1 MISVC
6 SPMTFPTVPASAAA
20 YATVPASAATVVPVP
35 QAAPATLAP
44 ATFVPTVPT
53 LYNLIDETFKLYES
67 NAATA
72 ANAENDRNSYA
83 NCLITLLKKY
93 HLWPLMKVKKFR
105 GRSDIV
111 LLHNSYIRNN
121 VDNFKE
127 LYEQCRSVVLDFSLE
142 RNYNVVVTYA
152 NSIPERIDY
161 NHYITSLSSAE
172 DKIYEAYDGT
182 IITVYH
188 YKDEWYFGT
197 SSCPDANSSKFSH
210 PTKTHGNMLDEI
222 LYKYFNQHLA
232 TEEGKSCE
240 DGAVFLR
247 SVFTQHLDPNM
258 AYEFII
264 VHHENKHIIDYTG
277 VLGEYYMEMFHVN
290 TKHRNSLIEGD
301 IMSSIIPSLREV
313 GVKYPMPFNNIQEG
327 YAHIHA
333 NPYSYG
339 LIAKKSIADK
349 VNVKIYKISTDAINY
364 REETDP
370 CHPNAW
376 MNILSVYM
384 KNKTEYTI
392 KDYIANYNPHLNL
405 PLDNNGQKIDPTYL
419 VHTII
424 STIKDS
430 LYAYYKAT
438 TTYYPTYNR
447 YKMNREMDK
456 QFPPII
462 QYHLA
467 QLRNLQINTYKSKMI
482 TLHNVY
488 HYICQCNDINNI
500 KTLIQFFASNPINEM
515 LPRTSMCFAIMT
527 SLIS

>member
-1 MISVC
+1 MTSVC
-6 SPMTFPTVPASAAA
+6 SPIPFPTADAAA
-20 YATVPASAATVVPVP
+20 DAVP
-35 QAAPATLAP
+35 
-44 ATFVPTVPT
+44 FVPT
-53 LYNLIDETFKLYES
+53 LYNLIDETFKLYEA
-67 NAATA
+67 NAAIAT
-72 ANAENDRNSYA
+72 NSYA
-83 NCLITLLKKY
+83 NCLISLLKKY
-93 HLWPLMKVKKFR
+93 HLWPMMKVKKFK

-111 LLHNSYIRNN
+111 LLHNTYIRNN

-142 RNYNVVVTYA
+142 RNNNVVVTYA

-161 NHYITSLSSAE
+161 NQYISSLYSE
-172 DKIYEAYDGT
+172 DDKVYEAYDGT

-197 SSCPDANSSKFSH
+197 SSCPDANSSRFSH
-210 PTKTHGNMLDEI
+210 PTKKHGNMMDEI
-222 LYKYFNQHLA
+222 LFKYFAKYLTA
-232 TEEGKSCE
+232 EDTALTAEELSAK
-240 DGAVFLR
+240 LR
-247 SVFTQHLDPNM
+247 NLFVQHLDAEM

-264 VHHENKHIIDYTG
+264 VHHENKHIIDYTN
-277 VLGEYYMEMFHVN
+277 VLGENYMEMFHVN
-290 TKHRNSLIEGD
+290 TKHRKSLVESEI
-301 IMSSIIPSLREV
+301 IASIIPSLMEV
-313 GVKYPMPFNNIQEG
+313 GVKYPLPFNTIQEAYG
-327 YAHIHA
+327 HIQT

-339 LIAKKSIADK
+339 LIVKKIISDR
-349 VNVKIYKISTDAINY
+349 VKLYKISTDAINY

-384 KNKTEYTI
+384 KNKTDYTI
-392 KDYIANYNPHLNL
+392 KDYIANYNPNINL

-438 TTYYPTYNR
+438 TTYYPNYNR
-447 YKMNREMDK
+447 YKMNRDMDK

-482 TLHNVY
+482 TLPNVY

-515 LPRTSMCFAIMT
+515 PPRTSMCFAIMT
-527 SLIS
+527 SIIS

>member
-1 MISVC
+1 
-6 SPMTFPTVPASAAA
+6 MTFPTVPASVA
-20 YATVPASAATVVPVP
+20 YATVPASVVP
-35 QAAPATLAP
+35 QAAPAALTA
-44 ATFVPTVPT
+44 VPT
-53 LYNLIDETFKLYES
+53 LYNLIDETFKLYEA
-67 NAATA
+67 NAA
-72 ANAENDRNSYA
+72 NDTNSYA

-172 DKIYEAYDGT
+172 DKVYEAYDGT

-210 PTKTHGNMLDEI
+210 PTKTHGNMFDEI
-222 LYKYFNQHLA
+222 LYKYFKQHIT
-232 TEEGKSCE
+232 TESSEGDE
-240 DGAVFLR
+240 DTPSSKLR

-277 VLGEYYMEMFHVN
+277 FLGENYMEMFHVN

-301 IMSSIIPSLREV
+301 IMSSIIPSLMEV
-313 GVKYPMPFNNIQEG
+313 GVKYPMQFHSIQEG
-327 YAHIHA
+327 YAHINA
-333 NPYSYG
+333 NPFSYG
-339 LIAKKSIADK
+339 LIAKKSITDK
-349 VNVKIYKISTDAINY
+349 VNVKLYKISTDVINY

-370 CHPNAW
+370 CHPNVW

-438 TTYYPTYNR
+438 TTYYPNYNR

>member
-1 MISVC
+1 MNSE
-6 SPMTFPTVPASAAA
+6 STTFQFPTN
-20 YATVPASAATVVPVP
+20 
-35 QAAPATLAP
+35 
-44 ATFVPTVPT
+44 
-53 LYNLIDETFKLYES
+53 LYQLVEETFKIYEEHKL
-67 NAATA
+67 N
-72 ANAENDRNSYA
+72 NCDNMKDNSYA
-83 NCLITLLKKY
+83 NCLILLLKKY
-93 HLWPLMKVKKFR
+93 HLWPFMKVKKFK

-111 LLHNSYIRNN
+111 LLHNTYLRKN

-127 LYEQCRSVVLDFSLE
+127 LYEQCRSVVLDFSL
-142 RNYNVVVTYA
+142 NCNNNIVVTYA

-161 NHYITSLSSAE
+161 NNYINTLYSQE

-182 IITVYH
+182 IITVYN
-188 YKDEWYFGT
+188 YKNEWYFGT

-210 PTKTHGNMLDEI
+210 PTKKHGNMFDEI
-222 LYKYFNQHLA
+222 LFKYFKQYITADEVSAL
-232 TEEGKSCE
+232 TTDEISSKIRGLFVK
-240 DGAVFLR
+240 
-247 SVFTQHLDPNM
+247 HLDPNM

-277 VLGEYYMEMFHVN
+277 LLGDNYMEMFHIN
-290 TKHRNSLIEGD
+290 TKQRDTLVEND
-301 IMSSIIPSLREV
+301 IISSIIPSLIEL
-313 GVKYPMPFNNIQEG
+313 GVKYPLQFNNINEA
-327 YAHIHA
+327 YTYINT

-339 LIAKKSIADK
+339 LIVKKYVERK
-349 VNVKIYKISTDAINY
+349 MKLYKISTDAINY

-370 CHPNAW
+370 CHPNVW

-392 KDYIANYNPHLNL
+392 KDYIANYNPNINL

-430 LYAYYKAT
+430 LYNYYKAT
-438 TTYYPTYNR
+438 TIYYPNYNR
-447 YKMNREMDK
+447 YKMNKDMDK
-456 QFPPII
+456 QFPAII

-467 QLRNLQINTYKSKMI
+467 QLRNLQINTYKTKIINMG
-482 TLHNVY
+482 NVY
-488 HYICQCNDINNI
+488 HYLCQCNDINNI

-515 LPRTSMCFAIMT
+515 SPRTSMCFAIMT

>member
-1 MISVC
+1 MNSD
-6 SPMTFPTVPASAAA
+6 STTFQFPTN
-20 YATVPASAATVVPVP
+20 
-35 QAAPATLAP
+35 
-44 ATFVPTVPT
+44 
-53 LYNLIDETFKLYES
+53 LYQLVEETFKIYEEYKLI
-67 NAATA
+67 NCD
-72 ANAENDRNSYA
+72 NMKDDHSYA
-83 NCLITLLKKY
+83 NCLILLLKKY
-93 HLWPLMKVKKFR
+93 HLWPFMKVKKFK

-111 LLHNSYIRNN
+111 LLHNTYLRKN

-127 LYEQCRSVVLDFSLE
+127 LYEQCRSVVLDFSL
-142 RNYNVVVTYA
+142 NCNNNIVVTYA

-161 NHYITSLSSAE
+161 NNYINSLSSQE

-182 IITVYH
+182 IITVYN

-210 PTKTHGNMLDEI
+210 PTKKHGNMFDEI
-222 LYKYFNQHLA
+222 LFKYFKKYITA
-232 TEEGKSCE
+232 EE
-240 DGAVFLR
+240 V
-247 SVFTQHLDPNM
+247 SVLTTDEISSKIRGLFVQHLDPNM

-277 VLGEYYMEMFHVN
+277 LLGDNYMEMFHIN
-290 TKHRNSLIEGD
+290 TKQRDTLVEND
-301 IMSSIIPSLREV
+301 IISSIIPSLIEY
-313 GVKYPMPFNNIQEG
+313 GVKYPLQFNNINEA
-327 YAHIHA
+327 YTYI
-333 NPYSYG
+333 NTTPYSYG
-339 LIAKKSIADK
+339 LIVKK
-349 VNVKIYKISTDAINY
+349 NVEGKMKLYKISTDAINY

-370 CHPNAW
+370 CHPNVW

-392 KDYIANYNPHLNL
+392 KDYIANYNPNINL

-430 LYAYYKAT
+430 LYSYYKAT
-438 TTYYPTYNR
+438 TIYYPNYNR
-447 YKMNREMDK
+447 YKMNKDMDK
-456 QFPPII
+456 QFPAII

-467 QLRNLQINTYKSKMI
+467 QLRNLQINTYKSKIINMG
-482 TLHNVY
+482 NVY
-488 HYICQCNDINNI
+488 HYLCQCNDINNI

-515 LPRTSMCFAIMT
+515 SPRTSMCFAIMT

>member
-1 MISVC
+1 MNSTC
-6 SPMTFPTVPASAAA
+6 SPITFPTAVAVA
-20 YATVPASAATVVPVP
+20 PVP
-35 QAAPATLAP
+35 L
-44 ATFVPTVPT
+44 VPT
-53 LYNLIDETFKLYES
+53 LYSLIDETFKLYE
-67 NAATA
+67 
-72 ANAENDRNSYA
+72 ANAGNENNSYS
-83 NCLITLLKKY
+83 NCLITLLKK
-93 HLWPLMKVKKFR
+93 HHVWPLIKVKKFK

-121 VDNFKE
+121 IDNFKE
-127 LYEQCRSVVLDFSLE
+127 LYEQCRSIVLDFSLE

-152 NSIPERIDY
+152 NSIPERINY
-161 NHYITSLSSAE
+161 NTYINSYYSPE
-172 DKIYEAYDGT
+172 DKVYEAYDGT

-188 YKDEWYFGT
+188 HKDEWYFGT

-222 LYKYFNQHLA
+222 LFKYFKQHI
-232 TEEGKSCE
+232 TPEEDSDSVSVK
-240 DGAVFLR
+240 LR
-247 SVFTQHLDPNM
+247 SLFTQHLDQNM

-264 VHHENKHIIDYTG
+264 VHHENKHIIDYSG
-277 VLGEYYMEMFHVN
+277 FLGENYMEMFHVN
-290 TKHRNSLIEGD
+290 TKHRNSLIESD
-301 IMSSIIPSLREV
+301 IMSSIIPSLMEI
-313 GVKYPMPFNNIQEG
+313 GVKYPLPFNNIQES
-327 YAHIHA
+327 YAHI
-333 NPYSYG
+333 NSSPYSYG
-339 LIAKKSIADK
+339 LIVKKNIADK
-349 VNVKIYKISTDAINY
+349 VKLYKISTDAINY

-370 CHPNAW
+370 CHPNVW

-384 KNKTEYTI
+384 KNKMEYTI
-392 KDYIANYNPHLNL
+392 KDYIANYSPYLNL

-438 TTYYPTYNR
+438 TTYYPNYNR
-447 YKMNREMDK
+447 YKMNKDMDK
-456 QFPPII
+456 QFPPVI

-467 QLRNLQINTYKSKMI
+467 QLRNLQVNTYKTRMI
-482 TLHNVY
+482 TLANVY

-500 KTLIQFFASNPINEM
+500 KTLIQFFATNPINEM

>member
-1 MISVC
+1 MNSTC
-6 SPMTFPTVPASAAA
+6 SPMTFPTVPA
-20 YATVPASAATVVPVP
+20 VPTVPVP
-35 QAAPATLAP
+35 LAAPATLA
-44 ATFVPTVPT
+44 AAPT
-53 LYNLIDETFKLYES
+53 LYSLIDETFKLYEA
-67 NAATA
+67 NA
-72 ANAENDRNSYA
+72 ANAANADKNSYA

-152 NSIPERIDY
+152 NSIPERVDY

-172 DKIYEAYDGT
+172 DKVYEAYDGT

-210 PTKTHGNMLDEI
+210 PTKTHGNMFDEI
-222 LYKYFNQHLA
+222 LYKYFKQHI
-232 TEEGKSCE
+232 TKEGGDVGGVSEK
-240 DGAVFLR
+240 LR

-277 VLGEYYMEMFHVN
+277 FLGENYMEMFHVN

-301 IMSSIIPSLREV
+301 MMSSIIPSLMEV
-313 GVKYPMPFNNIQEG
+313 GVKYPTPFNTIQEG

-339 LIAKKSIADK
+339 LIAKKNIADK
-349 VNVKIYKISTDAINY
+349 VNVKLYKISTDAINY

-392 KDYIANYNPHLNL
+392 KDYIANYNPYINL

-438 TTYYPTYNR
+438 TTYYPNYNR
-447 YKMNREMDK
+447 YKMNRDMDK

>member
-1 MISVC
+1 MNSVC
-6 SPMTFPTVPASAAA
+6 SPITFPTVPAMTIVPSVPSPVIAAA
-20 YATVPASAATVVPVP
+20 AA
-35 QAAPATLAP
+35 A
-44 ATFVPTVPT
+44 PT
-53 LYNLIDETFKLYES
+53 LYSLINETYALYEA
-67 NAATA
+67 NA
-72 ANAENDRNSYA
+72 ANAANDNNSYA
-83 NCLITLLKKY
+83 NCLISLLKKY
-93 HLWPLMKVKKFR
+93 HLWPLMKVKKFK

-142 RNYNVVVTYA
+142 RNNNVVVTYA

-161 NHYITSLSSAE
+161 NHYISSLYSAE
-172 DKIYEAYDGT
+172 DKVYEAYDGT

-222 LYKYFNQHLA
+222 LSKYFNIPLSTLLPPLNPTMDA
-232 TEEGKSCE
+232 EGCE
-240 DGAVFLR
+240 DGSDEDTSVKLR
-247 SVFTQHLDPNM
+247 RLFTQHLDPNM

-277 VLGEYYMEMFHVN
+277 FLGENYMEMFHVN
-290 TKHRNSLIEGD
+290 TKHRSSLVEGD
-301 IMSSIIPSLREV
+301 IISSIIPSLLEI
-313 GVKYPMPFNNIQEG
+313 GVKYPLPFSNIQEA
-327 YAHIHA
+327 YAHIQA

-339 LIAKKSIADK
+339 LIVKKILADK
-349 VNVKIYKISTDAINY
+349 VKLYKISTDAINY

-430 LYAYYKAT
+430 LYAYYRAT
-438 TTYYPTYNR
+438 TIYYPNYNR
-447 YKMNREMDK
+447 YKMNKDMDK

-488 HYICQCNDINNI
+488 HYICQCNDVNNI

-527 SLIS
+527 SLLS